1 MNKKKM
7 SYEIRALTVREFM
20 SGSYYKRSRKSP
32 TTVCRYP
39 MKCNGTCLH
48 VKPLL
53 VVFKDVGVIRM
64 RSQNL
69 GTCRCSTIKICP
81 AQRPDGHVCSHSIEL
96 LNLLKS

>member
-1 MNKKKM
+1 M

-53 VVFKDVGVIRM
+53 VVFKDVG
-64 RSQNL
+64 
-69 GTCRCSTIKICP
+69 
-81 AQRPDGHVCSHSIEL
+81 GHSDEIAKPWDLQV
-96 LNLLKS
+96 